1 MDCNQLEN
9 YVVRRHWLCFIDP
22 CAPQSNRTIKNVY
35 SHSTETV
42 SRKFN
47 DVLDNV
53 TLLVAQVIKLEDPQ
67 FRIVHL
73 GYKKLGFSL
82 VFL

>member
-1 MDCNQLEN
+1 MFSWTLG
-9 YVVRRHWLCFIDP
+9 
-22 CAPQSNRTIKNVY
+22 APYSNRTIKNVF

-47 DVLDNV
+47 DVLDSV

>member
-1 MDCNQLEN
+1 MDPWCTL
-9 YVVRRHWLCFIDP
+9 F
-22 CAPQSNRTIKNVY
+22 K
-35 SHSTETV
+35 SHYQ
-42 SRKFN
+42 KFN
-47 DVLDNV
+47 DVLDSV